1 MSNFK
6 LISVTDGWGICCEIA
21 LRWFPLDL
29 TDDKLSIGLGT
40 GFVLPGK
47 KSLPEPM
54 LSQIFAAELYHPQM
68 TCLYSCHNMSE
79 LYQN

>member
-47 KSLPEPM
+47 KSLPEPDVSK
-54 LSQIFAAELYHPQM
+54 LQFESFQKSFQIIRLFHRFLTHP
-68 TCLYSCHNMSE
+68 
-79 LYQN
+79 